1 MDGVHQPD
9 VQGLVVLCQ
18 GVEAVVQNELLQ
30 RAVEVVGLSEA
41 IATWR
46 AINHA
51 MLHFYINTERIQ
63 NKNIG

>member
-41 IATWR
+41 VTTWR
-46 AINHA
+46 AVDHA
-51 MLHFYINTERIQ
+51 MLYFFIHTERLQ
-63 NKNIG
+63 